1 MSITFEPGPDP
12 SPEPSPEPVKEDKEN
27 KDDILK
33 KEDATIEDLIHSL
46 PTHSRS
52 YSTVRPHEVQRFLDL
67 LEVIKSK
74 KNGEFCKKQKGY
86 VEKWGPDEV
95 AYWIKE
101 IGFEKYSYPIYCAGV
116 DGEMLLK
123 DMTADA
129 LKEDLS
135 ASQLHASAIV
145 RYIQELKEYINNPL
159 NDPNYIPLVE
169 SHNVNE
175 IALEHDNTITNLNA
189 DEKNKMVNK
198 LKENELKEQ
207 EYILKINELENNKK
221 SSEETINK
229 QQEEMKT
236 LQNDIQKLQNEIA
249 TKQQQIVQKDYTTM
263 DLQALEGE
271 LISLKEEIKKINQI
285 VENRK
290 PKSEDILQMEILIRE
305 EFEDNIDGIPE
316 ASQATSWKIAH
327 VGAWMRNIV
336 RFPQYIGTI
345 FTKKIDGDII
355 LRDWNTKEAICEIL
369 EIHDNELH
377 LKHIFREVTKL
388 KEACGLNDNHNDN
401 NNENNVET
409 MKQKIDELSVQLE
422 TVNNDMMNTELK
434 NEDLNK
440 EKLKLEENQTI
451 LHNQIKKFTDEN
463 IGLNN
468 QCDALKM
475 EISKLIDK
483 EKEGS
488 EYKALL
494 EHERKN
500 KIHSIRELSLEL
512 DTLRKASKIMNKQI
526 NVYKEFIQN
535 AGFHPLDNF
544 LEYLGY
550 EKQQSSQESNG
561 KKNKTKHYY

>member
-1 MSITFEPGPDP
+1 
-12 SPEPSPEPVKEDKEN
+12 
-27 KDDILK
+27 
-33 KEDATIEDLIHSL
+33 
-46 PTHSRS
+46 
-52 YSTVRPHEVQRFLDL
+52 
-67 LEVIKSK
+67 
-74 KNGEFCKKQKGY
+74 
-86 VEKWGPDEV
+86 
-95 AYWIKE
+95 
-101 IGFEKYSYPIYCAGV
+101 
-116 DGEMLLK
+116 
-123 DMTADA
+123 MTADA

-345 FTKKIDGDII
+345 FTKK
-355 LRDWNTKEAICEIL
+355 N
-369 EIHDNELH
+369 
-377 LKHIFREVTKL
+377 
-388 KEACGLNDNHNDN
+388 
-401 NNENNVET
+401 
-409 MKQKIDELSVQLE
+409 
-422 TVNNDMMNTELK
+422 
-434 NEDLNK
+434 
-440 EKLKLEENQTI
+440 
-451 LHNQIKKFTDEN
+451 
-463 IGLNN
+463 
-468 QCDALKM
+468 
-475 EISKLIDK
+475 
-483 EKEGS
+483 
-488 EYKALL
+488 
-494 EHERKN
+494 
-500 KIHSIRELSLEL
+500 
-512 DTLRKASKIMNKQI
+512 
-526 NVYKEFIQN
+526 
-535 AGFHPLDNF
+535 
-544 LEYLGY
+544 
-550 EKQQSSQESNG
+550 
-561 KKNKTKHYY
+561 